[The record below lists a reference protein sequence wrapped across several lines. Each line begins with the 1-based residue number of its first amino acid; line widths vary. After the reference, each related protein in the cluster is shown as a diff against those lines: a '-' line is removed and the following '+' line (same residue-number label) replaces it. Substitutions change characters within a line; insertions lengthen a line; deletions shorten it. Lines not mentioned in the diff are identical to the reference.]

1 MADIKFNCQHCQ
13 RSLKAPEEKLRGQQ
27 INCPTCK
34 GTIQVP
40 DCRTLQQEPV
50 TTVPP
55 KAMQDCPFC
64 GEEILLSAI
73 KCKHCGEF
81 LDDRTKQ
88 SKSANSKKSESS
100 NEETIYVGKPSWW
113 NYFLLFFVAGILL
126 VGAVVNP
133 ISLFIAIFLIVLA
146 FLDRLGKLFTLTNK
160 RVLCKKGIFSREMH
174 EVGTKDIRNINVK
187 QGILGRMFG
196 YGTVEIA
203 SAGTDGVEVSFVG
216 ISDPIRVRDLIRKE
230 KDNADN

>member
-13 RSLKAPEEKLRGQQ
+13 RSLKAPKEKLRGQQ

-40 DCRTLQQEPV
+40 DCRTLQQERV

-88 SKSANSKKSESS
+88 TKTVIPKKSEISA
-100 NEETIYVGKPSWW
+100 EKTIYLGRPSWMAYLG
-113 NYFLLFFVAGILL
+113 YFICL
-126 VGAVVNP
+126 VP
-133 ISLFIAIFLIVLA
+133 IPLAIWERNSKV
-146 FLDRLGKLFTLTNK
+146 FTLTNR
-160 RVLCKKGIFSREMH
+160 RVLCQSGLISQETH
-174 EVGTKDIRNINVK
+174 EVAIRDIRNINVK
-187 QGILGRMFG
+187 QGILGRMCGF
-196 YGTVEIA
+196 GTVEIA
-203 SAGTDGVEVSFVG
+203 SAGTAGVEVSFVG
-216 ISDPIRVRDLIRKE
+216 IAGPIRVRDLIRKE

>member
-1 MADIKFNCQHCQ
+1 MTDIKFNCQHCQ

-40 DCRTLQQEPV
+40 DCRTVQQEPV

-64 GEEILLSAI
+64 GEQILLSAI

-88 SKSANSKKSESS
+88 TKTVNTKKT
-100 NEETIYVGKPSWW
+100 ETQ
-113 NYFLLFFVAGILL
+113 L
-126 VGAVVNP
+126 GADPTVP
-133 ISLFIAIFLIVLA
+133 TPLFIRAEIHPATAVPWLSQVFMGSPPAMPEMLPPV
-146 FLDRLGKLFTLTNK
+146 K
-160 RVLCKKGIFSREMH
+160 SRPS
-174 EVGTKDIRNINVK
+174 VC
-187 QGILGRMFG
+187 
-196 YGTVEIA
+196 
-203 SAGTDGVEVSFVG
+203 
-216 ISDPIRVRDLIRKE
+216 
-230 KDNADN
+230 